1 MKNNWTKNLHL
12 KKGELKALGYSS
24 KVNTTLRHKALQKA
38 IKKYG
43 LKDVILKINV
53 IANLN
58 INRPSGI
65 IFKRDLNYLKR
76 LKR

>member
-38 IKKYG
+38 IKNT
-43 LKDVILKINV
+43 V
-53 IANLN
+53 
-58 INRPSGI
+58 
-65 IFKRDLNYLKR
+65 
-76 LKR
+76 